1 MFFTSSQARE
11 SARANRRLA
20 AQAQAFRDTQDT
32 WFNGTVAS
40 VDRRIASCQR
50 ILHAAQ
56 SALGRSPF
64 DIEPLQILSELQ
76 DDHRALTGVR
86 HDLLTG
92 YRDRVA
98 YDEDYGPEGPY
109 TDMSGWEPPEHKP
122 IPPME
127 ETHPGWTRDEWGRM
141 IQPAGGTDPYARRQG
156 AIWKTREERD
166 EEKKQRDWER
176 QQDSQ
181 RVRRGLEKAYG
192 PKAAAVLAPD
202 ERRWAILQAPRFVR
216 ANLDA
221 SFHRDELATRANHWA
236 AKVTSGFDH
245 PAETRQLFVSA
256 VLDEARGLPRPQ
268 LRPRLGNRKIIDIEP
283 EAIFL

>member
-50 ILHAAQ
+50 IRHAAQ

-202 ERRWAILQAPRFVR
+202 E
-216 ANLDA
+216 
-221 SFHRDELATRANHWA
+221 LATRANHWA